1 MNSFQFTSENKQKF
15 ESLLTKYPNKQAALL
30 PTLWLAQEQN
40 GHLSLDV
47 QEYVANLLNL
57 SPVHVRGVVSF
68 YTMYKEQ
75 PVGKYHLQVCR
86 TLSCALVG
94 CESIVRHLDETHKIK
109 NGETTPDGMFSLE
122 LVECLASCGT
132 GPVMQVNE
140 SYFEN
145 LNTDKVDQLI
155 KKLKAEATN

>member
-1 MNSFQFTSENKQKF
+1 MNTFQFTSENKQKF
-15 ESLLTKYPNKQAALL
+15 ESLLTKYPTKQAALL
-30 PTLWLAQEQN
+30 PTLWLAQKQN

-47 QEYVANLLNL
+47 QEYVANLLSL

-86 TLSCALVG
+86 TLSCALMG
-94 CESIVRHLDETHKIK
+94 CESIVRHLEDTHKIK
-109 NGETTPDGMFSLE
+109 SNEVTPDGLFSLE
-122 LVECLASCGT
+122 QVECLASCGT

-155 KKLKAEATN
+155 KKLKAEAVN